1 MLFTVTVF
9 NEKVVYRDG
18 ACGEMERNSL
28 LYINIH
34 ASFYL
39 AVSNLFLEVIKSVA
53 AAAVLSSKFRLS
65 EN

>member
-1 MLFTVTVF
+1 VTV
-9 NEKVVYRDG
+9 YGD
-18 ACGEMERNSL
+18 EMERNSL

>member
-9 NEKVVYRDG
+9 KEKVVYRDG

-39 AVSNLFLEVIKSVA
+39 AVSNLFWKS
-53 AAAVLSSKFRLS
+53 LNQLQLRPFYPQNLG
-65 EN
+65 